1 MKTIEERMNE
11 YFNWLKQNYIFKELD
26 SSTEI
31 TTPFKNHLNDFI
43 RIYADTLPNNEIC
56 LSDDGLTINELE
68 MLGIDINTKTR
79 TKLIQ
84 NILNQFNL
92 KLVDKEI
99 TADVKNES
107 FAQSKHNLIQG
118 ILKIYDLTL
127 TTKSNVTNIFYE
139 EVFEFLY

>member
-1 MKTIEERMNE
+1 M
-11 YFNWLKQNYIFKELD
+11 
-26 SSTEI
+26 
-31 TTPFKNHLNDFI
+31 
-43 RIYADTLPNNEIC
+43 
-56 LSDDGLTINELE
+56 TINELE

-127 TTKSNVTNIFYE
+127 TTKSNVVNSGLKMLFYGGLKMS
-139 EVFEFLY
+139 FFSGLRLSYI

>member
-1 MKTIEERMNE
+1 
-11 YFNWLKQNYIFKELD
+11 
-26 SSTEI
+26 
-31 TTPFKNHLNDFI
+31 
-43 RIYADTLPNNEIC
+43 
-56 LSDDGLTINELE
+56 

-139 EVFEFLY
+139 EVFEFLYDQEIRGLAQVSVSGESGLKYSIDYIVSETKSQPEKTS

>member
-1 MKTIEERMNE
+1 M
-11 YFNWLKQNYIFKELD
+11 
-26 SSTEI
+26 
-31 TTPFKNHLNDFI
+31 
-43 RIYADTLPNNEIC
+43 
-56 LSDDGLTINELE
+56 TINELE

-107 FAQSKHNLIQG
+107 FAQSKHNLIQRH
-118 ILKIYDLTL
+118 IENL
-127 TTKSNVTNIFYE
+127 
-139 EVFEFLY
+139 